1 MFDVFLNAFI
11 CFSLLIFLWETL
23 VFLFSIFLQPIF
35 IFFSNNLS
43 TMMEIDYKTCFY
55 KYWFSQSSPSIDNK
69 ILNVLLFFCYLQLL
83 TRLKREVLWKS
94 LISYNQ
100 YCLLII
106 NLPHWTMLKLK
117 KHHLVLDFQT
127 HQINYLILICHLFPF
142 INFQLKFNLFTI
154 LLHFFCEINSI
165 FLKSLYVF

>member
-55 KYWFSQSSPSIDNK
+55 KYWFLRSSLSIDNK
-69 ILNVLLFFCYLQLL
+69 ILNVLLFFCCLQLL
-83 TRLKREVLWKS
+83 TRLKREVLWKF
-94 LISYNQ
+94 LISCNQ

-106 NLPHWTMLKLK
+106 YLPHWTMLKLK

-127 HQINYLILICHLFPF
+127 HLSNYLILICHLFPF
-142 INFQLKFNLFTI
+142 INF
-154 LLHFFCEINSI
+154 
-165 FLKSLYVF
+165 